1 MGTLDTVRS
10 EERGHRRREQGLG
23 RGPSRSQSRGGS
35 VHGIKGPGVG
45 GGATELKAENGI
57 EGTAWATAFTG
68 ASMGKTVGQGG

>member
-10 EERGHRRREQGLG
+10 EERGHRRQEQGLR
-23 RGPSRSQSRGGS
+23 RGPSRSQSRGGL

-45 GGATELKAENGI
+45 GATELKAEDGN
-57 EGTAWATAFTG
+57 EGTAWVTAFTG